1 MQDGPGEAAV
11 TAVIQ
16 ESENPERVWNAEM
29 ATTTA
34 LEIAT
39 LANAARASQVC
50 LVNHELRFGKTV
62 IPSENCAHSI
72 LLR

>member
-16 ESENPERVWNAEM
+16 ESENPERVWNADM

-34 LEIAT
+34 LEIAN

-50 LVNHELRFGKTV
+50 LANAECGIIGRA
-62 IPSENCAHSI
+62 S
-72 LLR
+72 